1 MARKTVPTYVA
12 AARAFILARRAKNE
26 AIRIESKAQKDC
38 AKAMHEHSLKSFAF
52 TVATEAGQ
60 TLNYEASLE
69 RLRDTRVN
77 VNKLYGLVRNSEI
90 SLEDFLNLCSVSKG
104 AVEDF
109 LGEAQAQRVIDEYT
123 KPLALVVKP
132 KANA

>member
-1 MARKTVPTYVA
+1 MARKTVPAYVA

-26 AIRIESKAQKDC
+26 AVRIESKAQKDC
-38 AKAMHEHSLKSFAF
+38 AKSMHEHHLKSFAF
-52 TVATEAGQ
+52 TVDIETGQ

-69 RLRDTRVN
+69 RLQDTKVN
-77 VNKLYGLVRNSEI
+77 PNKLYGLVRNNEI
-90 SLEDFLNLCSVSKG
+90 SLDDFLSLCTISKG
-104 AVEDF
+104 AVENF